1 VAVALRTPPWN
12 VVLSEVD
19 DPAALGAL
27 AAHLAT
33 DPLHGAADVPGV
45 IGPAEHATR
54 FARLW
59 AERTGALAVHD
70 MTERIFRLTTV
81 RRPWSA
87 PGSKRTATHDDRAL
101 LVGWFSA
108 FHREAFG
115 RPMPTDDETMADRWL
130 TLASRTMWLWE
141 VAGDV
146 VSMCGWGG
154 QTPNGIRIG
163 PVYTPPRLRGRGYAS
178 TLVAEA
184 SQAALDA
191 GRRFC
196 FLLTDLANP
205 TSNHI
210 YREIGY
216 EQVRD
221 MKAYMF
227 SVAR

>member
-1 VAVALRTPPWN
+1 MTGGHESRSTRAWTCTDRRWRPRSARRIDSPDSTEDPILHVRRFADAPALVGRAGGWLEEREAEHNLIFGICSTLAEDPSTSEGPPLLATVEVDGTVVAVALRTPPWN

-115 RPMPTDDETMADRWL
+115 
-130 TLASRTMWLWE
+130 
-141 VAGDV
+141 
-146 VSMCGWGG
+146 
-154 QTPNGIRIG
+154 
-163 PVYTPPRLRGRGYAS
+163 
-178 TLVAEA
+178 
-184 SQAALDA
+184 
-191 GRRFC
+191 
-196 FLLTDLANP
+196 
-205 TSNHI
+205 
-210 YREIGY
+210 
-216 EQVRD
+216 
-221 MKAYMF
+221 
-227 SVAR
+227 